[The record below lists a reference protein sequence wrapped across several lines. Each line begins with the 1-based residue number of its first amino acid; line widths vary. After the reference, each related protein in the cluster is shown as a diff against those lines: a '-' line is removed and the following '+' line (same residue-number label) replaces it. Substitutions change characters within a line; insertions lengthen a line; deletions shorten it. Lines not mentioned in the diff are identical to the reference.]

1 MNFDQKIIAQ
11 LNRMETEIQTIK
23 RGVYGDQ
30 QNKVK
35 GLIQTD
41 LEQHVRIKK
50 LEDVKKKAIWI
61 AAGFILAVEGIMAL
75 IKLNA

>member
-1 MNFDQKIIAQ
+1 MSLDDFSKQ
-11 LNRMETEIQTIK
+11 LTRIETDVQTIK

-41 LEQHVRIKK
+41 QEQHLRIKK
-50 LEDVKKKAIWI
+50 LENVKSKVIWI
-61 AAGFILAVEGIMAL
+61 GLGIILAFEAIIAF
-75 IKLNA
+75 IKLNV